1 MKKVLI
7 LLLVVGVLIGT
18 FTAVEVL
25 CENSSQENVDFPSDS
40 FAGAGY
46 GDPAPCGEGG
56 PVGGGGGAPG

>member
-18 FTAVEVL
+18 FAAEVL

-40 FAGAGY
+40 FTGPGY

>member
-7 LLLVVGVLIGT
+7 FLLVVGVLIGT

-25 CENSSQENVDFPSDS
+25 CEDSSQESVDFSS
-40 FAGAGY
+40 ENFESLGY